1 MKTGQKHISCKKIK
15 WSYLFYFWALGGD
28 IVVKFSINRHAGNI
42 LSLETHQNAFTE
54 LHVPLIII
62 SKVPDFIYFYPSDRV
77 PLSAEVFSVPFHPYM
92 VYDITCLMI
101 CLFFQIFLMSTL

>member
-1 MKTGQKHISCKKIK
+1 M
-15 WSYLFYFWALGGD
+15 
-28 IVVKFSINRHAGNI
+28 KFSINRHAGNI

-77 PLSAEVFSVPFHPYM
+77 PLSAEVFPVPFHLYM